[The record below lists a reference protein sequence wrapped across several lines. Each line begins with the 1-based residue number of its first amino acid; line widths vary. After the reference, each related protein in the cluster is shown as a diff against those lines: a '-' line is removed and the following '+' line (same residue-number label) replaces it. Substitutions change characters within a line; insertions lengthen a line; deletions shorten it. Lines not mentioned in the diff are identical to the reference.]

1 MLDFLDGLDV
11 LYELIWLLNHFLLFH
26 LLFDLHGSLLAVK
39 ASVHVDLLVAVFG
52 QVGQIIRGKLEL
64 VGLLKIVVLASDQIR
79 VLSRVDVVRLVHSS
93 VLLAHLAH
101 QLRIHILKLPHFP
114 IGRWSND
121 EFEMGLTPAI
131 RLGDDA
137 LLHIVLQL
145 SQLLHVIFVK
155 TVLVQRSEARLAE
168 SKYLLRALLAR
179 KQQSMNL

>member
-11 LYELIWLLNHFLLFH
+11 LDELIWLLNHLLFFH
-26 LLFDLHGSLLAVK
+26 LLLDLHSSLLAVE

-114 IGRWSND
+114 IGR
-121 EFEMGLTPAI
+121 
-131 RLGDDA
+131 
-137 LLHIVLQL
+137 
-145 SQLLHVIFVK
+145 
-155 TVLVQRSEARLAE
+155 
-168 SKYLLRALLAR
+168 
-179 KQQSMNL
+179 